1 MHPLLKL
8 CSQMV
13 APLARR
19 VANLVGRGVVTSTDD
34 STKIQLSQVSLLD
47 GEVRDEI
54 ENFQAYGF
62 TSNPRDGAEAVV
74 VFVGGRRD
82 HGLAIQVADRRYRI
96 RNLESGE
103 VAVYNDTG
111 AKIVLRAS
119 GDIEITPKTG
129 QVIALA
135 GSSNPVAK
143 GDSMNTAISNLGTA
157 IASALTT
164 MGAAPAAP
172 MPGSLA
178 VTAGAS
184 VTAAV
189 LSFNSAA
196 AAALSTK
203 VKLS

>member
-13 APLARR
+13 APVARR
-19 VANLVGRGVVTSTDD
+19 VANLVGRGVITATDD

-103 VAVYNDTG
+103 VAIYNDTG

-119 GDIEITPKTG
+119 GDIEVTPKTG

-143 GDSMNTAISNLGTA
+143 GDSLNSAITTLGTA
-157 IASALTT
+157 IATAVSGIPTGGSVAGSAITT
-164 MGAAPAAP
+164 
-172 MPGSLA
+172 A
-178 VTAGAS
+178 VTNFGVS
-184 VTAAV
+184 
-189 LSFNSAA
+189 A